1 MSRPQNLGLVSHSI
15 PAADWLKV
23 IDVVNRLNMAVDY
36 WDVDAILEVMTE
48 DCTIE
53 HPHGLVRG
61 RDEHRAFLDAY
72 RPLTDGV
79 RRSHINH
86 VVDANDDGT
95 LTVTSQIILLR
106 VAAAGEGRA
115 VGWLDV
121 AGRGDGLP
129 AVFVHS
135 LVTDRLRNDPEFG
148 WRICARVVED
158 TTSNTAL
165 SPPSHSDTAQA
176 RHYA

>member
-1 MSRPQNLGLVSHSI
+1 MPRPQNLGLVSDYI

-23 IDVVNRLNMAVDY
+23 IDVVNRLNMALDY
-36 WDVDAILEVMTE
+36 WDVEAILEVYTE
-48 DCTIE
+48 DCTVE

-61 RDEHRAFLDAY
+61 RDEVRAFLDAY

-79 RRSHINH
+79 RRSNINL

-115 VGWLDV
+115 MGWRDV
-121 AGRGDGLP
+121 AGRRDGLP

-148 WRICARVVED
+148 WRICARIVED
-158 TTSNTAL
+158 TTANTAM
-165 SPPSHSDTAQA
+165 SPVSRPGSD
-176 RHYA
+176 

>member
-36 WDVDAILEVMTE
+36 WDVEAILEAMTE
-48 DCTIE
+48 DCTVE

-61 RDEHRAFLDAY
+61 RDELRAFLDAY

-79 RRSHINH
+79 RRSHLNH

-106 VAAAGEGRA
+106 VAAAGESRA
-115 VGWLDV
+115 MGWRDI
-121 AGRGDGLP
+121 AARNDGLP

-148 WRICARVVED
+148 WRICARIVDDV
-158 TTSNTAL
+158 TTNNAL
-165 SPPSHSDTAQA
+165 SPRARSDSAHA
-176 RHYA
+176 RHDA

>member
-1 MSRPQNLGLVSHSI
+1 MPRPQNLGLVSHSI

-23 IDVVNRLNMAVDY
+23 IDVVNRLNMAFDY
-36 WDVDAILEVMTE
+36 WDVEAILEVFTE
-48 DCTIE
+48 DYIGE
-53 HPHGLVRG
+53 HPHGLIRG
-61 RDEHRAFLDAY
+61 RDELRAFLDAY

-79 RRSHINH
+79 RRSHTNQ

-95 LTVTSQIILLR
+95 LTVTTHIILLR
-106 VAAAGEGRA
+106 VAPAGEGRA
-115 VGWLDV
+115 MGWRDV
-121 AGRGDGLP
+121 AARGDGLP

-148 WRICARVVED
+148 WRICARIVED
-158 TTSNTAL
+158 TTANTAL

>member
-23 IDVVNRLNMAVDY
+23 IDVVNRLNMALDH
-36 WDVDAILEVMTE
+36 WDVEAILEVYTE
-48 DCTIE
+48 DCTVE

-61 RDEHRAFLDAY
+61 RDEVRAFLDAY

-79 RRSHINH
+79 RRSNINQ

-115 VGWLDV
+115 MGWLDV
-121 AGRGDGLP
+121 AARGDGLP

-148 WRICARVVED
+148 WRICARIVED
-158 TTSNTAL
+158 TTANNAL
-165 SPPSHSDTAQA
+165 SPRARSDSAHA
-176 RHYA
+176 RHDA

>member
-1 MSRPQNLGLVSHSI
+1 MPRPQNLGLVSHSI

-23 IDVVNRLNMAVDY
+23 IDVVNRLNMALDY
-36 WDVDAILEVMTE
+36 WDVEAILEVYTE
-48 DCTIE
+48 DCTVE

-61 RDEHRAFLDAY
+61 RDEVRAFLDAY

-79 RRSHINH
+79 RRSNINQ

-115 VGWLDV
+115 MGWRDI
-121 AGRGDGLP
+121 AARNDGLP

-148 WRICARVVED
+148 CRICARIVED
-158 TTSNTAL
+158 TTANTAM
-165 SPPSHSDTAQA
+165 SPVSRPGSD
-176 RHYA
+176 

>member
-1 MSRPQNLGLVSHSI
+1 MSRPENLGLVSHSI

-23 IDVVNRLNMAVDY
+23 IDVVNRLNMALDY
-36 WDVDAILEVMTE
+36 WDVEAILEVMTE

-79 RRSHINH
+79 RRSHLNH

-115 VGWLDV
+115 MGWRDI
-121 AGRGDGLP
+121 AARGDGLP

-148 WRICARVVED
+148 WRICALIVED
-158 TTSNTAL
+158 TTANTAL

>member
-1 MSRPQNLGLVSHSI
+1 MPRPQNLGLVSHSI

-23 IDVVNRLNMAVDY
+23 IDVVNRLNMALDY
-36 WDVDAILEVMTE
+36 WDVEAILEVYTE
-48 DCTIE
+48 HCPVD

-61 RDEHRAFLDAY
+61 RDELRAFLDAY

-115 VGWLDV
+115 MGWLDV
-121 AGRGDGLP
+121 AARGDGLP

-148 WRICARVVED
+148 WGICARVVED
-158 TTSNTAL
+158 TTPKTGL
-165 SPPSHSDTAQA
+165 RPPSPPTPAQP
-176 RHYA
+176 RHYT

>member
-1 MSRPQNLGLVSHSI
+1 MPRPQNLGLVSHSI

-23 IDVVNRLNMAVDY
+23 IDVVNRLNMAFDY
-36 WDVDAILEVMTE
+36 WDVEAIVEAFTE
-48 DCTIE
+48 DYTGE
-53 HPHGLVRG
+53 HPHGLIRG
-61 RDEHRAFLDAY
+61 RDELRAFLDAY

-79 RRSHINH
+79 RRSNVNQ

-95 LTVTSQIILLR
+95 LTVTSHIILLR
-106 VAAAGEGRA
+106 VAPAGEGRA
-115 VGWLDV
+115 MGWQDV
-121 AGRGDGLP
+121 AARGDGLP

-148 WRICARVVED
+148 WRICARIVED
-158 TTSNTAL
+158 TTANTAL

-176 RHYA
+176 RHHA

>member
-1 MSRPQNLGLVSHSI
+1 MPRPQNLGLVSQSI

-23 IDVVNRLNMAVDY
+23 IDVVNRLNMAFDY
-36 WDVDAILEVMTE
+36 WDVEAILEVNTE
-48 DCTIE
+48 DCTVE

-61 RDEHRAFLDAY
+61 RDELRAFLDAY

-79 RRSHINH
+79 RRSNLNQ

-115 VGWLDV
+115 MGWHDV
-121 AGRGDGLP
+121 AARGDGLP

-135 LVTDRLRNDPEFG
+135 LVTDRLRNDTKFG
-148 WRICARVVED
+148 WRICARIVDEV
-158 TTSNTAL
+158 TANTGL
-165 SPPSHSDTAQA
+165 SPASNPDTAEG
-176 RHYA
+176 RHDA

>member
-1 MSRPQNLGLVSHSI
+1 MPRPQNLGLVSHSI

-23 IDVVNRLNMAVDY
+23 IDVVNRLNMAFDY
-36 WDVDAILEVMTE
+36 WDVEAILEVVTE
-48 DCTIE
+48 DYTGE
-53 HPHGLVRG
+53 HPHGLIRG
-61 RDEHRAFLDAY
+61 RDELRAFLDAY

-79 RRSHINH
+79 RRSHTNH

-95 LTVTSQIILLR
+95 LTVTSHIILLR

-115 VGWLDV
+115 MGWRDV
-121 AGRGDGLP
+121 AAPGDGLP

-148 WRICARVVED
+148 WRICARIVED
-158 TTSNTAL
+158 TTANTAL
-165 SPPSHSDTAQA
+165 SPVSRPGSAQA
-176 RHYA
+176 RHDA

>member
-1 MSRPQNLGLVSHSI
+1 MPRPQNLGLASDSI

-23 IDVVNRLNMAVDY
+23 IDVVNRLNMAFDY
-36 WDVDAILEVMTE
+36 WDVEAILEAMTE
-48 DCTIE
+48 DCSVE

-61 RDEHRAFLDAY
+61 RDELRAFLDAY

-79 RRSHINH
+79 RRSHLNQ

-115 VGWLDV
+115 MGWRDI
-121 AGRGDGLP
+121 AARNDGLP

-135 LVTDRLRNDPEFG
+135 LVSDRLRNDPEFG
-148 WRICARVVED
+148 WRICARIVDDV
-158 TTSNTAL
+158 TTNNAL
-165 SPPSHSDTAQA
+165 SPRARSDSAHA
-176 RHYA
+176 RHDA

>member
-1 MSRPQNLGLVSHSI
+1 MPRPQNLGLASDYI

-23 IDVVNRLNMAVDY
+23 IDVVNRLNMAFDY
-36 WDVDAILEVMTE
+36 CDVEAILEAMTE
-48 DCTIE
+48 DCSVE

-61 RDEHRAFLDAY
+61 RDELRAFLDAY

-79 RRSHINH
+79 RRSHLNH

-106 VAAAGEGRA
+106 VAAAGEGHA
-115 VGWLDV
+115 MGWRDI
-121 AGRGDGLP
+121 AARNDGLP

-148 WRICARVVED
+148 WRICARIVDDV
-158 TTSNTAL
+158 TTNNAL
-165 SPPSHSDTAQA
+165 SPRARSDSAHA
-176 RHYA
+176 RHDA

>member
-1 MSRPQNLGLVSHSI
+1 MPRPQNLGLVSHSI

-23 IDVVNRLNMAVDY
+23 IDVVNRLNMAFDY
-36 WDVDAILEVMTE
+36 WDVEAILEAFTE
-48 DCTIE
+48 DYIGE
-53 HPHGLVRG
+53 HPHGLIRG
-61 RDEHRAFLDAY
+61 REELRAFLDAY

-79 RRSHINH
+79 RRSHTNQ

-106 VAAAGEGRA
+106 VAAPSEGRA
-115 VGWLDV
+115 MGWRDV
-121 AGRGDGLP
+121 AARGDGLP

-148 WRICARVVED
+148 WRICARIVED
-158 TTSNTAL
+158 TTANTAL
-165 SPPSHSDTAQA
+165 SPLPHSDTAQP
-176 RHYA
+176 RHHA